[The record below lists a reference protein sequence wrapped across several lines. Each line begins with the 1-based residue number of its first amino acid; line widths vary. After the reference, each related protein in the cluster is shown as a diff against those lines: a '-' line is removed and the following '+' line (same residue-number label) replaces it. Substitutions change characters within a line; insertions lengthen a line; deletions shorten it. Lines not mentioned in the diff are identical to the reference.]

1 MFSSNQVFEI
11 SGDLGQ
17 LESAIKFVVDFYG
30 NGNNVID
37 SFQITKDGQYC
48 LGWGDNEGWTKFP
61 FDFDVHIVSEI
72 IKQHLKK
79 QSVGRESEWE
89 DYDGCTD
96 DGFLMKCIPET
107 FSNEEDGIV
116 NPFFGIVS
124 IEPFEAFY
132 SK

>member
-17 LESAIKFVVDFYG
+17 LESAIKFVVGFYG
-30 NGNNVID
+30 SGID
-37 SFQITKDGQYC
+37 SFQITKDGKYC
-48 LGWGDNEGWTKFP
+48 LGWGDHEGWTKFP
-61 FDFDVHIVSEI
+61 FDFDSHIVSEI

-79 QSVGRESEWE
+79 QSMGEESEWE
-89 DYDGCTD
+89 GCDGCTD
-96 DGFLMKCIPET
+96 EGVLMKCIPET
-107 FSNEEDGIV
+107 FSDEENGIV